1 MDTIE
6 KKTWS
11 EFRETGLVWFINSIL
26 HLFGWAIVLRVDK
39 GEILEVYPARVTFRG
54 FSEDV
59 TSEGYR
65 KVTKWFTENAEDL
78 YKESEMI

>member
-26 HLFGWAIVLRVDK
+26 HLFGWAIVLRIDK
-39 GEILEVYPARVTFRG
+39 DEILEVYPARVIFRG

-65 KVTKWFTENAEDL
+65 KVTKWLTENAEDL